1 MWTRQH
7 RRRRWSR
14 HLVLPAITIAFTGYF
29 GFHAFHGDYGIHSK
43 YLMEERAAQLHEKL
57 TETVRKREAMEAR
70 VRLLHDGTMEKDMLD
85 EQVLRQ
91 LGMVRSDEIV
101 VFLDRAEA
109 N

>member
-29 GFHAFHGDYGIHSK
+29 GFHAFNGDYGIHSK
-43 YLMEERAAQLHEKL
+43 YQLEERAVQLQEKL
-57 TETVRKREAMEAR
+57 AETVRKREAMEAR
-70 VRLLHDGTMEKDMLD
+70 VRLLHDGSMEKDMLD
-85 EQVLRQ
+85 EQVRRQ

-101 VFLDRAEA
+101 VFLDRDAL